1 MSEKSDKTGLKKN
14 LASLSGGLST
24 GLKVW
29 LFFLFCFYFLK
40 YSVPLSILLGAVGGL
55 ASTVM
60 VAWWKS
66 KDEPSASKRDNVEP
80 GEDSE
85 DDSSHLSGIRLAR
98 QRRRNRG
105 KTRSPSLLKPLSG
118 FFEKSHKRTRKR
130 RRRVIR
136 SNDDSYED

>member
-24 GLKVW
+24 GLQVW

-40 YSVPLSILLGAVGGL
+40 YSVPLSIRLGASGGL
-55 ASTVM
+55 ASAVM

-66 KDEPSASKRDNVEP
+66 KDEPSDSKRDNVEQ

-85 DDSSHLSGIRLAR
+85 DESTQLSGIRFATK
-98 QRRRNRG
+98 QRRNRG
-105 KTRSPSLLKPLSG
+105 KTRSHGLLKPLSG
-118 FFEKSHKRTRKR
+118 FFEKSNKRTRKR
-130 RRRVIR
+130 RRKVIR
-136 SNDDSYED
+136 SSEDSYEE

>member
-1 MSEKSDKTGLKKN
+1 MSDKKNIKQSLTGFSK
-14 LASLSGGLST
+14 GFST
-24 GLKVW
+24 GIGLQLW

-55 ASTVM
+55 ASAVM

-66 KDEPSASKRDNVEP
+66 KDEPSASTRDNVEP

-85 DDSSHLSGIRLAR
+85 DDSSQLSGIRLATQ
-98 QRRRNRG
+98 QRRDRG
-105 KTRSPSLLKPLSG
+105 KRRSPGLLKPLSG
-118 FFEKSHKRTRKR
+118 FFKRSNKRTQRR

-136 SNDDSYED
+136 SNDDSYEE